1 MYNSIAAARRLAVQV
16 VAAQAGATIIVG
28 LLLLLKGI
36 QFALAALGGGMAV
49 TLGTALLALRIFAP
63 PPAGGRTVMARLAV
77 GLLLKWMIVLG
88 VLFLILVRL
97 KLPLLPALAGVGAAM
112 LANMLALRFDNRL

>member
-1 MYNSIAAARRLAVQV
+1 VYNSIAAARRLAVQV

-63 PPAGGRTVMARLAV
+63 PLAGGRTVMTRLAV

-112 LANMLALRFDNRL
+112 LANMLALRFDN

>member
-1 MYNSIAAARRLAVQV
+1 V
-16 VAAQAGATIIVG
+16 VVAQAGTTIIVG

-36 QFALAALGGGMAV
+36 QFAFAALGGGMAV

-63 PPAGGRTVMARLAV
+63 PLAGGRTVMARLAV

-88 VLFLILVRL
+88 GLFLILVRL

-112 LANMLALRFDNRL
+112 VANMLALRFGN

>member
-49 TLGTALLALRIFAP
+49 TLGTALLALRIFVP
-63 PPAGGRTVMARLAV
+63 PLAGGRTVMARLAV

-112 LANMLALRFDNRL
+112 LANILALRFDN

>member
-63 PPAGGRTVMARLAV
+63 PLAGGRTVMTRLAV

-112 LANMLALRFDNRL
+112 LANMLALRFGN

>member
-1 MYNSIAAARRLAVQV
+1 VYNSIAAARRLAVQV

-49 TLGTALLALRIFAP
+49 TLGTALLALRIFVP
-63 PPAGGRTVMARLAV
+63 PLAGGRTVMARLAV

-112 LANMLALRFDNRL
+112 LANILALRFDN

>member
-28 LLLLLKGI
+28 LLFLLEGI
-36 QFALAALGGGMAV
+36 RFAFAALGGGMV
-49 TLGTALLALRIFAP
+49 VSLGTALLALRAFAP
-63 PPAGGRTVMARLAV
+63 PLAGGRTVLTRFAV

-88 VLFLILVRL
+88 GLFLILVRL
-97 KLPLLPALAGVGAAM
+97 ELPLLPALAGVGAAM
-112 LANMLALRFDNRL
+112 LANILALRFDN